1 MTKLPITIAF
11 LLLGGLFIGTCSNTV
26 PAASSLESISYAAE
40 NFQAEEYTI
49 SIPLLMSRYPLT
61 PVFGIEARNYHNTI
75 SEANVHWL
83 RLNGIRWSLVQP
95 NGPGSFDW
103 NEHTNIESNIV
114 AASENGLETILILR
128 GTPEWAQ
135 KYPGKFCGPI
145 KEEHLSSFA
154 AFANEVVKR
163 YSQPPYN
170 VRYFQIWNEPDAPVG
185 IDGNMPFGCWGE
197 PTGDFYGGEYYAE
210 MLKVAYPAM
219 KSANPMIKVV
229 LGALLLDCDP
239 TGVGEGYCQ
248 SEEARHQWN
257 FFEGIL
263 RNNGAFDVVAFH
275 GYAFYSSQEKPVMSE
290 RNHPNWRGNGGVVD
304 GKLNYLRGLMNQYGV
319 FKPIMQ
325 TEAALVNTH
334 PAAPTD
340 ELFQAA
346 KADYAVWV
354 MARNWG
360 EGLLGTT
367 WYSLEGWRNSGL
379 IDSNQQPLPAYNS
392 LKNMA
397 TVLDEAEFVSRDVHD
412 GYERFIFR
420 KAGER
425 IWLLI
430 PTTGSYD
437 AQVSIV
443 VPPGLVKV
451 ENIFGDN
458 HPFTSTIEFSRPIYL
473 YFNQ

>member
-1 MTKLPITIAF
+1 MTKVSLTITF
-11 LLLGGLFIGTCSNTV
+11 LLLGSLFVGTCSNTT
-26 PAASSLESISYAAE
+26 AASSTLQTS
-40 NFQAEEYTI
+40 EYSI
-49 SIPLLMSRYPLT
+49 SIPVVLNRYPIT
-61 PVFGIEARNYHNTI
+61 PVFGIESPGYHTLI
-75 SEANVHWL
+75 SDANVHWL
-83 RLNGIRWSLVQP
+83 RLNGIRWSLAQP
-95 NGPGSFDW
+95 TGPESLDW
-103 NEHTNIESNIV
+103 SGHAQIDNQIV
-114 AASENGLETILILR
+114 LASQNGLKTILIIR
-128 GTPEWAQ
+128 STPAWAQ
-135 KYPGKFCGPI
+135 KYEGKLCGPI
-145 KEEHLSSFA
+145 KEEHLPSFA
-154 AFANEVVKR
+154 NFAKKVVQR

-170 VRYFQIWNEPDAPVG
+170 VKYFQIWNEPDAPVG
-185 IDGNMPFGCWGE
+185 IEGDMPFGCWGE
-197 PTGDFYGGEYYAE
+197 PTGEHYGGEYYAE
-210 MLKVAYPAM
+210 LLKAAYPAM

-263 RNNGAFDVVAFH
+263 KNNGGFAFDVVAFH

-304 GKLNYLRGLMNQYGV
+304 GKLNYLRGLMNQYNV

-340 ELFQAA
+340 EVFQAA

-360 EGLLGTT
+360 EGLLATT
-367 WYSLEGWRNSGL
+367 WYSLIGWRNSGL

-425 IWLLI
+425 IWLLF
-430 PTTGSYD
+430 PTAGTYQ
-437 AQVSIV
+437 AEISITT
-443 VPPGLVKV
+443 PPGLVKA
-451 ENIFGDN
+451 ENVLGAN
-458 HPFTSTIEFSRPIYL
+458 HPYSSTIEFSRPIYL